1 MHRYVVYVISFV
13 AYLFVLIALSTIV
26 KPFIGFFIWLL
37 SAFLLYYIADNY
49 GRGIPWIQQLLEDI
63 ESIDIKTYESSLGT
77 GKKATGSAM
86 EKTGK
91 SVKYY
96 SNKISVEMGNYTR
109 NFNQWRAK
117 NININQSLASTGN
130 YIQNFSFNS
139 PGFYTLR
146 LWLFITIFPIAIWW
160 IGILGIISQPIYVW
174 YNILGFTAFQAENM
188 AAASALFLSMFV
200 TIRIYS
206 HCTNNRTLPINS
218 EIFSD
223 YDAYTLRHLF
233 QIPHRGSFSLT
244 SRALFLDFIVGWL
257 ILIAIL
263 GVETFE
269 GIACSPAALTE
280 LDKIDLDYLT
290 LFTLLLYVSILTPIV
305 EEVVFRGFVL
315 DVASERYGDW
325 FAIFISAL
333 LFALVHL
340 EAVSVINAFIGGL
353 IYGYIRIRTGSLW
366 PSIILHFLW
375 NTHLYLIMI
384 MCI

>member
-49 GRGIPWIQQLLEDI
+49 GRRIPWIQQLLEDI
-63 ESIDIKTYESSLGT
+63 ESIDIKTYESSLET

-96 SNKISVEMGNYTR
+96 SNKISVEMGNYTE

-233 QIPHRGSFSLT
+233 QIPHRGSF
-244 SRALFLDFIVGWL
+244 
-257 ILIAIL
+257 
-263 GVETFE
+263 
-269 GIACSPAALTE
+269 
-280 LDKIDLDYLT
+280 
-290 LFTLLLYVSILTPIV
+290 
-305 EEVVFRGFVL
+305 
-315 DVASERYGDW
+315 
-325 FAIFISAL
+325 
-333 LFALVHL
+333 
-340 EAVSVINAFIGGL
+340 
-353 IYGYIRIRTGSLW
+353 
-366 PSIILHFLW
+366 
-375 NTHLYLIMI
+375 
-384 MCI
+384 